1 MQIDYSNKII
11 KLDVV
16 DFSKYR
22 VNMAV
27 TSQNP
32 IEALT
37 VLMLGEDTDFQLES
51 LEGFSVIGSKLNKQI
66 LDEIQSTIDSIN

>member
-1 MQIDYSNKII
+1 
-11 KLDVV
+11 
-16 DFSKYR
+16 
-22 VNMAV
+22 MAV